1 MQWIRIFEFRMLGPG
16 QMIELA
22 GRFDFTIPLK
32 CVRQRLRLVKGF
44 FKKHIEKFYLNAIK
58 QLVEQFRSLSTF
70 QQTCGNTKKST
81 LFPFSGFANREN
93 HPKFVLT
100 KGQIILNGQKMGEIN
115 CNHEYYRPRDCLK
128 YECSYNIRTREGE
141 VE

>member
-1 MQWIRIFEFRMLGPG
+1 MENIIDLDFRIPYAWYPRTSDRISWEVRFHYPVKMCPSKIKIGKIAHREILFE
-16 QMIELA
+16 
-22 GRFDFTIPLK
+22 
-32 CVRQRLRLVKGF
+32 C
-44 FKKHIEKFYLNAIK
+44 

-70 QQTCGNTKKST
+70 QQTCRNTNKST